1 MKGRLIE
8 EHKYGWLVCA
18 AVTLLLFCTSG
29 LGSTGFGAYQ
39 PYLISLRGLTNTQSS
54 TMLTIRS
61 LFTLVGM
68 LAASRMIERFGVRR
82 VVTGAMLIDV
92 IAFAILAWTNG
103 YLGACIGAALCG
115 TALGAGGM
123 VPASIF
129 INRWFHTHVGL
140 ALGICMASTGA
151 SAMIATPVITFLVE
165 RFSLRVSFL
174 AEAVFILAA
183 SVVVYKIAYSRPSC
197 LHTVPVGDGEKMA
210 SKSPVHAAHTAAT
223 PLMLLMMFGILVF
236 GMPAN
241 TLHSH
246 ISVLYSGEGFTSGQ
260 VSLLVSVMGL
270 FLAAGKCAYGWIADK
285 IGMLRASIM
294 LYVMV
299 IVGCFLCTLAGN
311 RNFVVAVMAVVLLS
325 FGLAVVSV
333 SISIYASKVAS
344 ESDYSRTVTTFQFLN
359 ACGGLLFGRIPGMIA
374 DAQGT
379 YVPAFSVMMALS
391 VVGAV
396 VMVIVYRR
404 IRHEDHIYVRAHRAQ
419 PVNLAHVA
427 K

>member
-1 MKGRLIE
+1 MTVSMMGVVAHADGEYVKYNDVKE
-8 EHKYGWLVCA
+8 ELGAIPKEALDLELKMAFCGKAFENEFWRMEKEGAEA
-18 AVTLLLFCTSG
+18 AAAAFQELGIKLDMTVQAANGEADVQGQETLLKGFINEGYDGIMVAPISDSNLTSALEEG
-29 LGSTGFGAYQ
+29 VEAGIPFIYVNDKDANVDLPIVGADHED
-39 PYLISLRGLTNTQSS
+39 TAH
-54 TMLTIRS
+54 
-61 LFTLVGM
+61 
-68 LAASRMIERFGVRR
+68 LAA
-82 VVTGAMLIDV
+82 
-92 IAFAILAWTNG
+92 
-103 YLGACIGAALCG
+103 
-115 TALGAGGM
+115 
-123 VPASIF
+123 
-129 INRWFHTHVGL
+129 
-140 ALGICMASTGA
+140 
-151 SAMIATPVITFLVE
+151 
-165 RFSLRVSFL
+165 
-174 AEAVFILAA
+174 
-183 SVVVYKIAYSRPSC
+183 
-197 LHTVPVGDGEKMA
+197 
-210 SKSPVHAAHTAAT
+210 
-223 PLMLLMMFGILVF
+223 
-236 GMPAN
+236 
-241 TLHSH
+241 
-246 ISVLYSGEGFTSGQ
+246 Q
-260 VSLLVSVMGL
+260 
-270 FLAAGKCAYGWIADK
+270 WIADK